1 MFHYL
6 YTNDMRVTS
15 LEEKANLFAVMF
27 LKDSVPSASEDK
39 STNNNANTVGFY
51 LNLINKGSSAKLAAR
66 GDVRSVVINF
76 IKTFQFPNPRTRESF
91 DNTVS
96 DGIQLAPMREI
107 IKILFTYF
115 LMNTEKVYLTKD
127 EIVNFIFYN
136 EKIAKSRDV
145 DRVEIIK
152 QIEEYRVSK
161 KLPSNIVPIAERDW
175 KHQDR
180 QINELLSVIEWSQF
194 IEVNNEK
201 VYLKVPERDDIKY
214 KSELLDVVMFDKF
227 WNFNE
232 NDNITEL
239 KKSYFEYCDA
249 QLDIYDTDRD
259 NLNDIICFELVENI
273 QKIFFGAPGTGK
285 SYGVDRLISNCYP
298 DIDTKVNPFV
308 FRTTVY
314 SDYSYYNFIGNIMP
328 TSKDGEIGYEFK
340 AGVFTQALAMAF
352 EHTDKEIFLVIEE
365 MSRGDIASIFG
376 DIFQL
381 LDRDDSGISDYS
393 INNDLVSN
401 YLNEKNIDIGEKIYL
416 PRNLHIIGTVN
427 TSDQNV
433 NVIDT
438 AFKRR
443 FEFVYVDVNPV
454 KDDND
459 NFLNSFTFK
468 LDDTEFEWNKFYMSL
483 NELITTKLELS
494 EDKQIGQFFIKF
506 NNFGTDEQKFDEIK
520 NKLLHYLW
528 DDVQGAVISDECSI
542 FKNEYKTFSSLY
554 KAFGKG
560 ENVFSNELMTIY
572 TKQSI

>member
-1 MFHYL
+1 MGYKFSRDIVKSYL
-6 YTNDMRVTS
+6 EAIIMRIDFGSLAFGYS
-15 LEEKANLFAVMF
+15 LESGTGTPNWATALGQGKQY
-27 LKDSVPSASEDK
+27 KI
-39 STNNNANTVGFY
+39 NN
-51 LNLINKGSSAKLAAR
+51 
-66 GDVRSVVINF
+66 
-76 IKTFQFPNPRTRESF
+76 
-91 DNTVS
+91 S
-96 DGIQLAPMREI
+96 DE
-107 IKILFTYF
+107 
-115 LMNTEKVYLTKD
+115 
-127 EIVNFIFYN
+127 
-136 EKIAKSRDV
+136 
-145 DRVEIIK
+145 
-152 QIEEYRVSK
+152 
-161 KLPSNIVPIAERDW
+161 
-175 KHQDR
+175 
-180 QINELLSVIEWSQF
+180 INELVKGLVYSSVSLSKVRTKIGKGGTLIKGDEPKSPM
-194 IEVNNEK
+194 IIAGVYKKVYVNNELINNGK
-201 VYLKVPERDDIKY
+201 FIIIATRDTSKSHFGRIRIKY
-214 KSELLDVVMFDKF
+214 GPNNSYTDGEYSFSNQDFFNAVRKQFSLSDNACWFVYDISIMNQDELILKSVFVDKSNQITYKNSSEMHDK
-227 WNFNE
+227 WNKLIPVNCEF
-232 NDNITEL
+232 T
-239 KKSYFEYCDA
+239 
-249 QLDIYDTDRD
+249 
-259 NLNDIICFELVENI
+259 I
-273 QKIFFGAPGTGK
+273 QTSANKTLQILYFGAPGTGK
-285 SYGVDRLISNCYP
+285 SYGVDRLISKFYP
-298 DIDTKVNPFV
+298 NINIKDNPFV

-352 EHTDKEIFLVIEE
+352 EHIDKEIFLVIEE

-506 NNFGTDEQKFDEIK
+506 NNFGTDEQKLDEIK

-542 FKNEYKTFSSLY
+542 FKNEYKTFPSLY
-554 KAFGKG
+554 KAFDKG
-560 ENVFSNELMTIY
+560 ENVFSDELMNIY
-572 TKQSI
+572 TRQSI

>member
-1 MFHYL
+1 MNIYL
-6 YTNDMRVTS
+6 RKIFKHDITHQISITKEISSSFFCMNS
-15 LEEKANLFAVMF
+15 
-27 LKDSVPSASEDK
+27 SEGH
-39 STNNNANTVGFY
+39 V
-51 LNLINKGSSAKLAAR
+51 IVKGSVSGYEGKVDILMATDPRLGGEIKSIILKEGGISE
-66 GDVRSVVINF
+66 GDF
-76 IKTFQFPNPRTRESF
+76 
-91 DNTVS
+91 
-96 DGIQLAPMREI
+96 L
-107 IKILFTYF
+107 LFTKLHDKYVLKIIPQSDSIHDALSS
-115 LMNTEKVYLTKD
+115 LMPKERHLVVNLDD
-127 EIVNFIFYN
+127 ENLL
-136 EKIAKSRDV
+136 
-145 DRVEIIK
+145 
-152 QIEEYRVSK
+152 
-161 KLPSNIVPIAERDW
+161 KLG
-175 KHQDR
+175 
-180 QINELLSVIEWSQF
+180 
-194 IEVNNEK
+194 
-201 VYLKVPERDDIKY
+201 
-214 KSELLDVVMFDKF
+214 
-227 WNFNE
+227 
-232 NDNITEL
+232 
-239 KKSYFEYCDA
+239 
-249 QLDIYDTDRD
+249 QLDRPYQIIY
-259 NLNDIICFELVENI
+259 
-273 QKIFFGAPGTGK
+273 FGAPGTGK
-285 SYGVDRLISNCYP
+285 SYGVDRLISKCYP
-298 DIDTKVNPFV
+298 NINIKDNPFV

-352 EHTDKEIFLVIEE
+352 EHIDKEIFLVIEE

-401 YLNEKNIDIGEKIYL
+401 YLNEKNIDIGGKIYL

-459 NFLNSFTFK
+459 NFLNSFKFK

-506 NNFGTDEQKFDEIK
+506 NNLVTDEQKLDEIK

-554 KAFGKG
+554 KAFGNG
-560 ENVFSNELMTIY
+560 ENVFSSELMTIY
-572 TKQSI
+572 TNKSI

>member
-1 MFHYL
+1 MLIYL
-6 YTNDMRVTS
+6 RKITSND
-15 LEEKANLFAVMF
+15 
-27 LKDSVPSASEDK
+27 
-39 STNNNANTVGFY
+39 
-51 LNLINKGSSAKLAAR
+51 
-66 GDVRSVVINF
+66 
-76 IKTFQFPNPRTRESF
+76 
-91 DNTVS
+91 
-96 DGIQLAPMREI
+96 
-107 IKILFTYF
+107 
-115 LMNTEKVYLTKD
+115 TK
-127 EIVNFIFYN
+127 
-136 EKIAKSRDV
+136 
-145 DRVEIIK
+145 K
-152 QIEEYRVSK
+152 QIETTSEAYLNFFCGDDSNANGVEVVVSNLKGNDNGVFRISKAGGNANSYRFASQDGTRGFSK
-161 KLPSNIVPIAERDW
+161 
-175 KHQDR
+175 
-180 QINELLSVIEWSQF
+180 F
-194 IEVNNEK
+194 
-201 VYLKVPERDDIKY
+201 
-214 KSELLDVVMFDKF
+214 LLDNYNEYAVGDILKIEKNKHKYIVSIVKKDDYAYEALSSLFQPKQNTIIVM
-227 WNFNE
+227 
-232 NDNITEL
+232 
-239 KKSYFEYCDA
+239 
-249 QLDIYDTDRD
+249 DTDT
-259 NLNDIICFELVENI
+259 NDAANNDCIQYEYNI
-273 QKIFFGAPGTGK
+273 QRIFFGAPGTGK
-285 SYGVDRLISNCYP
+285 SYGVDRLISKCYP
-298 DIDTKVNPFV
+298 NINIKDNPFV

-352 EHTDKEIFLVIEE
+352 EHIDKEIFLVIEE

-459 NFLNSFTFK
+459 NFLNSFIFE
-468 LDDTEFEWNKFYMSL
+468 LDGTEFEWNRFYMSL

-506 NNFGTDEQKFDEIK
+506 NNLVTDEQKLDEIK

-554 KAFGKG
+554 KAFGNG
-560 ENVFSNELMTIY
+560 ENVFSSELMTIY
-572 TKQSI
+572 TKKSI

>member
-1 MFHYL
+1 MNSSEGHVIVKGSVSGYEGNVDIL
-6 YTNDMRVTS
+6 MATDPRLGGEIKTIVQKEGGIS
-15 LEEKANLFAVMF
+15 EGDLLLFT
-27 LKDSVPSASEDK
+27 K
-39 STNNNANTVGFY
+39 STNKYILKIIPQSDSTYDALSSIMQTERHLVV
-51 LNLINKGSSAKLAAR
+51 NLDDENLLKL
-66 GDVRSVVINF
+66 G
-76 IKTFQFPNPRTRESF
+76 
-91 DNTVS
+91 
-96 DGIQLAPMREI
+96 
-107 IKILFTYF
+107 
-115 LMNTEKVYLTKD
+115 
-127 EIVNFIFYN
+127 
-136 EKIAKSRDV
+136 
-145 DRVEIIK
+145 
-152 QIEEYRVSK
+152 
-161 KLPSNIVPIAERDW
+161 
-175 KHQDR
+175 
-180 QINELLSVIEWSQF
+180 
-194 IEVNNEK
+194 
-201 VYLKVPERDDIKY
+201 
-214 KSELLDVVMFDKF
+214 
-227 WNFNE
+227 
-232 NDNITEL
+232 
-239 KKSYFEYCDA
+239 
-249 QLDIYDTDRD
+249 QLDRPYQIIY
-259 NLNDIICFELVENI
+259 
-273 QKIFFGAPGTGK
+273 FGAPGTGK
-285 SYGVDRLISNCYP
+285 SYGVDRLISKCYP
-298 DIDTKVNPFV
+298 NINIKDNPFV

-352 EHTDKEIFLVIEE
+352 EYIDKEIFLVIEE

-401 YLNEKNIDIGEKIYL
+401 YLNEKNIDIGGKIYL

-459 NFLNSFTFK
+459 NFLNSFTFE
-468 LDDTEFEWNKFYMSL
+468 LDGTEFEWNRFYMSL

-506 NNFGTDEQKFDEIK
+506 NNLVTDEQKLDEIK

-554 KAFGKG
+554 KAFGNG
-560 ENVFSNELMTIY
+560 ENVFSSELMTIY
-572 TKQSI
+572 TNKSI

>member
-1 MFHYL
+1 MNIYL
-6 YTNDMRVTS
+6 KKIYNHDITHQISITKEISSSFFCMDSNETHVIVKGYASGYEGDVVILTATDPRLGGEIKTIVHKEGGIS
-15 LEEKANLFAVMF
+15 EGDFLLFT
-27 LKDSVPSASEDK
+27 K
-39 STNNNANTVGFY
+39 STNKYILKIIPKSDSTYDA
-51 LNLINKGSSAKLAAR
+51 LSSIMQTERHL
-66 GDVRSVVINF
+66 VINLDDD
-76 IKTFQFPNPRTRESF
+76 SLLML
-91 DNTVS
+91 
-96 DGIQLAPMREI
+96 GEI
-107 IKILFTYF
+107 
-115 LMNTEKVYLTKD
+115 
-127 EIVNFIFYN
+127 
-136 EKIAKSRDV
+136 
-145 DRVEIIK
+145 DR
-152 QIEEYRVSK
+152 
-161 KLPSNIVPIAERDW
+161 P
-175 KHQDR
+175 
-180 QINELLSVIEWSQF
+180 
-194 IEVNNEK
+194 
-201 VYLKVPERDDIKY
+201 
-214 KSELLDVVMFDKF
+214 
-227 WNFNE
+227 
-232 NDNITEL
+232 
-239 KKSYFEYCDA
+239 C
-249 QLDIYDTDRD
+249 
-259 NLNDIICFELVENI
+259 
-273 QKIFFGAPGTGK
+273 QKIFFGATGTGK
-285 SYGVDRLISNCYP
+285 NYGVDKLISNHYP
-298 DIDTKVNPFV
+298 NVNIKDNPFV

-340 AGVFTQALAMAF
+340 AGVFTQALAKAF
-352 EHTDKEIFLVIEE
+352 EHSDKEIFLVIEE

-401 YLNEKNIDIGEKIYL
+401 YLNEKNIDIGGKIYL

-506 NNFGTDEQKFDEIK
+506 NNFGTDEQKLDEIK

-542 FKNEYKTFSSLY
+542 FKKNEYKTFSSLY
-554 KAFGKG
+554 KAFGNG
-560 ENVFSNELMTIY
+560 ENVFSGELMTIY
-572 TKQSI
+572 TNKSI

>member
-1 MFHYL
+1 MLIYL
-6 YTNDMRVTS
+6 RKITSND
-15 LEEKANLFAVMF
+15 
-27 LKDSVPSASEDK
+27 
-39 STNNNANTVGFY
+39 
-51 LNLINKGSSAKLAAR
+51 
-66 GDVRSVVINF
+66 
-76 IKTFQFPNPRTRESF
+76 
-91 DNTVS
+91 
-96 DGIQLAPMREI
+96 
-107 IKILFTYF
+107 
-115 LMNTEKVYLTKD
+115 TK
-127 EIVNFIFYN
+127 
-136 EKIAKSRDV
+136 
-145 DRVEIIK
+145 K
-152 QIEEYRVSK
+152 QIETTSEAYMNFFGGDESNPNGVEVVVCNLEGNDNGVFRISKAGGNANSYRFASRDGTRGFSK
-161 KLPSNIVPIAERDW
+161 
-175 KHQDR
+175 
-180 QINELLSVIEWSQF
+180 F
-194 IEVNNEK
+194 
-201 VYLKVPERDDIKY
+201 
-214 KSELLDVVMFDKF
+214 LLDNYNEYAVGDILKIEKNKHKYIVSIINKDDYAYESLSSLFQPKQNTIIVM
-227 WNFNE
+227 
-232 NDNITEL
+232 
-239 KKSYFEYCDA
+239 
-249 QLDIYDTDRD
+249 DTDT
-259 NLNDIICFELVENI
+259 NDDANTDCIQYEYNI
-273 QKIFFGAPGTGK
+273 QRIYFGAPGTGK
-285 SYGVDRLISNCYP
+285 SYGVDRLISKCYP
-298 DIDTKVNPFV
+298 NINIKDNPFV

-340 AGVFTQALAMAF
+340 AGVFAQALAMAF
-352 EHTDKEIFLVIEE
+352 EHIDKEIFLVIEE

-459 NFLNSFTFK
+459 KFLNSFTFK
-468 LDDTEFEWNKFYMSL
+468 LDDTEFEWNRFYMSL

-506 NNFGTDEQKFDEIK
+506 NNLVTDEQKLDEIK

-554 KAFGKG
+554 KAFGNG
-560 ENVFSNELMTIY
+560 ENVFSSELMTIY
-572 TKQSI
+572 TKKSI

>member
-1 MFHYL
+1 MGFSDKFKTVSDILSKNYNINIYEKNYDGYIVKQLSESNCIRKGITSHQSHIAITGEQMELFPYI
-6 YTNDMRVTS
+6 YSKKYIENDDQSMKNFFVFKAPVNIYKSNCDIISTGYIDFGSAEVLKEEMCVYPRSGGSQIQLSMKQNGDS
-15 LEEKANLFAVMF
+15 L
-27 LKDSVPSASEDK
+27 
-39 STNNNANTVGFY
+39 
-51 LNLINKGSSAKLAAR
+51 
-66 GDVRSVVINF
+66 NF
-76 IKTFQFPNPRTRESF
+76 IKFRELIEPL
-91 DNTVS
+91 D
-96 DGIQLAPMREI
+96 
-107 IKILFTYF
+107 
-115 LMNTEKVYLTKD
+115 YL
-127 EIVNFIFYN
+127 V
-136 EKIAKSRDV
+136 
-145 DRVEIIK
+145 
-152 QIEEYRVSK
+152 
-161 KLPSNIVPIAERDW
+161 L
-175 KHQDR
+175 
-180 QINELLSVIEWSQF
+180 
-194 IEVNNEK
+194 
-201 VYLKVPERDDIKY
+201 
-214 KSELLDVVMFDKF
+214 
-227 WNFNE
+227 
-232 NDNITEL
+232 L
-239 KKSYFEYCDA
+239 KKSEVLEYDAFIVQQKYLDSNSFKSVFEKYRNSTKSVTFVG
-249 QLDIYDTDRD
+249 Y
-259 NLNDIICFELVENI
+259 NDMETNTPVEFI
-273 QKIFFGAPGTGK
+273 RPCQKIFFGAPGTGK
-285 SYGVDRLISNCYP
+285 SYGIDMLISNHYP
-298 DIDTKVNPFV
+298 NVNIEDNPFV

-340 AGVFTQALAMAF
+340 AGVFTQALEMAF
-352 EHTDKEIFLVIEE
+352 EHSDKEIFLVIEE

-459 NFLNSFTFK
+459 NFLNSFKFK

-506 NNFGTDEQKFDEIK
+506 NNLVTDEQKLDEIK

-554 KAFGKG
+554 KAFGNG
-560 ENVFSNELMTIY
+560 ENVFSSELMTIY
-572 TKQSI
+572 TNKSI

>member
-1 MFHYL
+1 MGFSDKFKTISDILSKNYNINIYEKNYDGYIVKQLSESNCIRKGITSHQSHIAITGEQMELFPYI
-6 YTNDMRVTS
+6 YSKKYIENDDQSMKNFFVLKAPVNIYKSNCDIISTGYIDFGSAEVLKEEMCVYPRSGGSQIQLSMKQNGDS
-15 LEEKANLFAVMF
+15 L
-27 LKDSVPSASEDK
+27 
-39 STNNNANTVGFY
+39 
-51 LNLINKGSSAKLAAR
+51 
-66 GDVRSVVINF
+66 NF
-76 IKTFQFPNPRTRESF
+76 IKFRELIEPH
-91 DNTVS
+91 D
-96 DGIQLAPMREI
+96 
-107 IKILFTYF
+107 
-115 LMNTEKVYLTKD
+115 YL
-127 EIVNFIFYN
+127 V
-136 EKIAKSRDV
+136 
-145 DRVEIIK
+145 
-152 QIEEYRVSK
+152 
-161 KLPSNIVPIAERDW
+161 L
-175 KHQDR
+175 
-180 QINELLSVIEWSQF
+180 
-194 IEVNNEK
+194 
-201 VYLKVPERDDIKY
+201 
-214 KSELLDVVMFDKF
+214 
-227 WNFNE
+227 
-232 NDNITEL
+232 L
-239 KKSYFEYCDA
+239 KKNEVLEYDAFIVQQKYLDSHYFKSVFEKYRNS
-249 QLDIYDTDRD
+249 TKSVTFVGH
-259 NLNDIICFELVENI
+259 NDMETNTPVEFI
-273 QKIFFGAPGTGK
+273 RPYQKIFFGAPGTGK
-285 SYGVDRLISNCYP
+285 SYGVDRLISKCYP
-298 DIDTKVNPFV
+298 NINIKDNPFV

-352 EHTDKEIFLVIEE
+352 EHIDKEIFLVIEE

-454 KDDND
+454 KDEND
-459 NFLNSFTFK
+459 NFLNSFKFE

-506 NNFGTDEQKFDEIK
+506 NNLVTDEQKLDEIK

-554 KAFGKG
+554 KAFGNG
-560 ENVFSNELMTIY
+560 ENVFSSELMTIY
-572 TKQSI
+572 TNKSI

>member
-1 MFHYL
+1 M
-6 YTNDMRVTS
+6 
-15 LEEKANLFAVMF
+15 
-27 LKDSVPSASEDK
+27 
-39 STNNNANTVGFY
+39 
-51 LNLINKGSSAKLAAR
+51 
-66 GDVRSVVINF
+66 
-76 IKTFQFPNPRTRESF
+76 
-91 DNTVS
+91 
-96 DGIQLAPMREI
+96 
-107 IKILFTYF
+107 
-115 LMNTEKVYLTKD
+115 
-127 EIVNFIFYN
+127 
-136 EKIAKSRDV
+136 
-145 DRVEIIK
+145 
-152 QIEEYRVSK
+152 
-161 KLPSNIVPIAERDW
+161 
-175 KHQDR
+175 
-180 QINELLSVIEWSQF
+180 
-194 IEVNNEK
+194 
-201 VYLKVPERDDIKY
+201 
-214 KSELLDVVMFDKF
+214 
-227 WNFNE
+227 
-232 NDNITEL
+232 
-239 KKSYFEYCDA
+239 
-249 QLDIYDTDRD
+249 
-259 NLNDIICFELVENI
+259 
-273 QKIFFGAPGTGK
+273 
-285 SYGVDRLISNCYP
+285 LISNHYP
-298 DIDTKVNPFV
+298 NVNIKDNPFV

-459 NFLNSFTFK
+459 KFLNRFTFK

-506 NNFGTDEQKFDEIK
+506 NNLVTDEQKLDEIK

-542 FKNEYKTFSSLY
+542 FKNEYKTFPSLY
-554 KAFGKG
+554 KAFDKG
-560 ENVFSNELMTIY
+560 ENVFSDELMNIY
-572 TKQSI
+572 TRQSI